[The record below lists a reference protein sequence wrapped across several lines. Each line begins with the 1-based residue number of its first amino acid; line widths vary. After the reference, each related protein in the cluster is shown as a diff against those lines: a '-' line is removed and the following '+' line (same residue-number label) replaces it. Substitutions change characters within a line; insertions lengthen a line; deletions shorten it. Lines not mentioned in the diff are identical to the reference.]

1 MSAERARRQAWLVW
15 SIAVMVYVAA
25 VFHRTSLG
33 VAGPQA
39 AERFGVGPA
48 ALGVFTVLQIGVYAA
63 MQIPTGLLVD
73 RFGPRR
79 VLTAAALLIGA
90 GQMLFALAETYPLAL
105 TARAVLG
112 CGDAMTWVSLL
123 RLIAGHFPA
132 RKYAVVV
139 SVSAALGG
147 AGNLASTVPLTML
160 LDNVGWTLTFL
171 VAGGLTTA
179 YAVLAGTRLRDVP
192 AGAPAPAGEPVPL
205 RAVGRSVAAAWRI
218 PGTRLGFWVHFST
231 MFAPAVLGL
240 LWGYPYLTEAQGLS
254 PHVASA
260 MLGVLVLGA
269 IVGGP
274 LFGSLIG
281 RRPELR
287 MPLVVGFLGG
297 AVLTWTVLLG
307 WPGGQPPIVLV
318 ALALVVLSL
327 GGPASTVAFA
337 LARDYNS
344 LRTVGTATGL
354 VNVGGF
360 TATTIAAL
368 SVGLLLELAAPLGSA
383 GKFQVALSAILLVL
397 LFGTWR
403 TAVWWRRA
411 RAVVLA
417 AAARGEEVPVQLRA
431 RRWDD
436 LAAVPVPAAA

>member
-1 MSAERARRQAWLVW
+1 M
-15 SIAVMVYVAA
+15 AA

-79 VLTAAALLIGA
+79 VLATAALLIGT
-90 GQMLFALAETYPLAL
+90 GQVLFALADSYPLAL

-132 RKYAVVV
+132 RRYAVVV
-139 SVSAALGG
+139 SISAALGG
-147 AGNLASTVPLTML
+147 AGNLASTVPLTMA
-160 LDNVGWTLTFL
+160 LDTVGWTTTFL
-171 VAGGLTTA
+171 VGGGLT
-179 YAVLAGTRLRDVP
+179 AVYSALAIARLRDVP
-192 AGAPAPAGEPVPL
+192 EGQPAPLAEPVPV
-205 RAVGRSVAAAWRI
+205 RAVGRSVASAWRI
-218 PGTRLGFWVHFST
+218 PGTRLAFWVHFST

-240 LWGYPYLTEAQGLS
+240 LWGYPYLTQALGFGA
-254 PHVASA
+254 HTASA
-260 MLGVLVLGA
+260 LLGVLVLGA

-274 LFGSLIG
+274 VFGTLIG
-281 RRPELR
+281 RKPELR
-287 MPLVVGFLGG
+287 MPVVLGFLGT
-297 AVLTWTVLLG
+297 AVLTWAVLLG
-307 WPGGQPPIVLV
+307 WPGGHPPV
-318 ALALVVLSL
+318 ALVLLALAVLSF

-360 TATTIAAL
+360 TATTISAL
-368 SVGLLLELAAPLGSA
+368 SVGLLLEVAAPMGTAAS
-383 GKFQVALSAILLVL
+383 FQVALSAVALVL

-403 TAVWWRRA
+403 TVVWWRRA

-417 AAARGEEVPVQLRA
+417 AAARGEDVPVQLRL
-431 RRWDD
+431 RRWDHA
-436 LAAVPVPAAA
+436 AAVPVAAAA